1 MANKEVT
8 NEELVKVKTNSTEG
22 TLDPALTREQELE
35 SQVKDLTEKNN
46 EIYNVYQALS
56 IKYNKLFDLYADLFD
71 KYLGNVRKQ

>member
-8 NEELVKVKTNSTEG
+8 NEELVKVKTSSTEG
-22 TLDPALTREQELE
+22 TLDPVLTREQELE

-71 KYLGNVRKQ
+71 KYLGNVRK